1 MQASRREFNGGR
13 FERRQD
19 DTAPSNTPAYSIIQN
34 STCVTAPEV
43 TEGPYYVANEL
54 LRTDLHG
61 DQAGVDLVLDIGV
74 MDTTTCT
81 PLDNALA
88 TGAYAGFTTATL
100 GIPDG
105 TGGGPIQ
112 STTMG
117 DQYTWLRG
125 GYATNSEG
133 IVGFKTIYPGHWETG
148 PAFGMAS
155 AGG

>member
-81 PLDNALA
+81 PLDNALVEIWA
-88 TGAYAGFTTATL
+88 LLVLTRA
-100 GIPDG
+100 
-105 TGGGPIQ
+105 
-112 STTMG
+112 
-117 DQYTWLRG
+117 LRLLH
-125 GYATNSEG
+125 SEFQM
-133 IVGFKTIYPGHWETG
+133 VRETHG
-148 PAFGMAS
+148 SVADMQPTRRAS
-155 AGG
+155 SDLRPSIRDI